1 MSKFNFSLLLIFSV
15 AVLLS
20 CENSTTNNDEPITS
34 SGVAETNTGQ
44 NTMGAVID
52 KNEAWAAG
60 VQAGIPIPV
69 PYASIQAAR
78 TGNALIIT
86 GVRVKYSF
94 TSFKPGADAFT
105 IGIYADQAGEYNI
118 GVRTDGTSFNS
129 AWAAFYQVEGS
140 LNYENGKLYSPDG
153 ITYKGKVNLKTLDL
167 TNKIASGTFSFTAF
181 NKDVDNK
188 ITTKTFEYGVFDV
201 KFQ

>member
-1 MSKFNFSLLLIFSV
+1 MSKFNYTLSFIISAAF
-15 AVLLS
+15 LLS
-20 CENSTTNNDEPITS
+20 CEKATNTSDDPISS

-44 NTMGAVID
+44 NTMGAVVD
-52 KNEAWAAG
+52 KNEAWVAG
-60 VQAGIPIPV
+60 IQAGIPIPV

-78 TGNALIIT
+78 TGNGLLIT
-86 GVRVKYSF
+86 GVRVTYSF
-94 TSFKPGADAFT
+94 STFKPGADAFS
-105 IGIYADQAGEYNI
+105 IGIYADKPGEYNI

-140 LNYENGKLYSPDG
+140 LSYENGKLYSPDG
-153 ITYKGKVNLKTLDL
+153 ITYKGKVNLKKLDL

-181 NKDVDNK
+181 NKDADNK

>member
-1 MSKFNFSLLLIFSV
+1 MSRFNFSILLFISIAFS
-15 AVLLS
+15 LS
-20 CENSTTNNDEPITS
+20 CENTTNNSDDPITS

-60 VQAGIPIPV
+60 IQAGIPIPV

-78 TGNALIIT
+78 TGNGLVIT
-86 GVRVKYSF
+86 GVRAKYSF
-94 TSFKPGADAFT
+94 STFKPGADAFT
-105 IGIYADQAGEYNI
+105 IGIYADKPGEYNI
-118 GVRTDGTSFNS
+118 GVRTDGSSFNS

-140 LNYENGKLYSPDG
+140 LSYENGKLYSPDG
-153 ITYKGKVNLKTLDL
+153 ITYKGKINLKTLDL

-181 NKDVDNK
+181 NKDAENK